1 MLVLCWVVTSYS
13 QQSTRPLPPN
23 VSLER
28 KMVCGKDH
36 SYEFKLVPSE
46 FLQVRVDQKGADVT
60 LKLIDTNANLLAAM
74 DSPNADAGPEI
85 LSYIASKAERLR
97 LEISCLDPKA
107 KEGKYSIRRT
117 PFRNANESDKRRV
130 EVERLFVE
138 GLAAR
143 TAEGQTDRA
152 ISKLKGALA
161 GWQEL
166 HDEYWVQLTKKQIGL
181 LLGVKAQQVFDEG
194 WHLSEQGTADSLAA
208 ALKKYQEACQ
218 LFAEA
223 RVGFQVLESIRSEA
237 LAVASIAVLYDEIGE
252 KKKALESHEQ
262 ALSLRRQSNDKRGE
276 AITLNNI
283 GTVVSSLGEKQKALE
298 YYFQAIAVLK
308 QVYEPSQ
315 VNDTKIVEA
324 ATLDNIGSLYASL
337 GENQKA
343 LEYFNQALPLRRF
356 VRDRQGGVATL
367 NNIGRL
373 HASLGENEKALDYH
387 NQALT
392 LARAAGYRRG
402 EASTLNNIGL
412 VYASLNDDRTA
423 LDYYHRAL
431 DIQIEAGDR
440 AGEAATTSNIGS
452 SLASLGDSE
461 SSLRLF
467 NEALQKLRQVGDR
480 RGEANVL
487 DWLQHVWVSLGNPR
501 LAIFYGKQSV
511 NRHQELRHAIEG
523 LELDTQRKY
532 LKTVEGTYR
541 RLAETLIQEGRLFE
555 AGQVLSLLKEEEY
568 FDYMRRDVEE
578 IKKLSARTDLRP
590 DERAALTR
598 YEQLAGKVTEY
609 GLEFARL
616 DELRNKQ
623 GTAFEKQSE
632 YDDLKNKLDTA
643 NAAFRLFVE
652 KDLVTEL
659 GKAVKK
665 EIELDRALQA
675 KLQDWGSGT
684 VAVYTIA
691 GEEQYRV
698 ILTTPKVQ
706 IDGKTEIKAVDLN
719 RKIFE
724 FRAALQTPTVDPR
737 PLAKELYDI
746 LIKPIERDLAAAEAK
761 TLLWSLDGTLRYVPV
776 AALSPDGVHY
786 LAEKYQSVVVTSTI
800 RPNLMSEIDP
810 NWQVLGAGVTKPS
823 RVIEPNGS
831 VEINF
836 SALPGVASELR
847 AVVRGNGMQS
857 AGKNGIKGMR
867 LVDDDFELAALENGM
882 SSRIGRKP
890 KYNVIHLATHF
901 RLGGDSA
908 RSFLLL
914 GKNQTLTLERVSDS
928 TALNFGDVE
937 LVTLSACNTGFGTAI
952 ENKAATSNEQER
964 KAMEKNNGAEVDS
977 LATFIE
983 LRGARAVM
991 ATLWPVADES
1001 TSLLMGEFYRLK
1013 DQNPQMSKSEAM
1025 QKAQQ
1030 AMITGQLKASGTA
1043 SGCRAEVVSGEE
1055 RPSFRCNEQAPFAH
1069 PYFWSPFILIG
1080 NWR

>member
-1 MLVLCWVVTSYS
+1 M
-13 QQSTRPLPPN
+13 
-23 VSLER
+23 
-28 KMVCGKDH
+28 
-36 SYEFKLVPSE
+36 
-46 FLQVRVDQKGADVT
+46 DVT
-60 LKLIDTNANLLAAM
+60 LKLIDTNASVLAAM
-74 DSPNADAGPEI
+74 DSPNADDGPEI
-85 LSYIASKAERLR
+85 LSYIAGRDERLR

-143 TAEGQTDRA
+143 TAHGQNETA
-152 ISKLKGALA
+152 ISKLEGALA

-181 LLGVKAQQVFDEG
+181 LLGVKAQAIFDEG
-194 WHLSEQGTADSLAA
+194 WHLFEQGTAASLAA
-208 ALKKYQEACQ
+208 ALKKYQEASR

-223 RVGFQVLESIRSEA
+223 RVRFQVSDTIRSEA
-237 LAVASIAVLYDEIGE
+237 LAVANIALVYDEMGE
-252 KKKALESHEQ
+252 KKKALEYHDQ
-262 ALSLRRQSNDKRGE
+262 ALSLRRQSNDKRAE

-324 ATLDNIGSLYASL
+324 ATLDNIGLVHASL
-337 GENQKA
+337 GENHKA
-343 LEYFNQALPLRRF
+343 LEYFTQALPLRRF
-356 VRDRQGGVATL
+356 VGDRRGGVATL

-373 HASLGENEKALDYH
+373 YSSLSENEKALEYY

-392 LARAAGYRRG
+392 LTRAAGYRRG

-412 VYASLNDDRTA
+412 VYASLNDDKTA
-423 LDYYHRAL
+423 LDYYYRAL

-440 AGEAATTSNIGS
+440 GGEATTTSNIGS
-452 SLASLGDSE
+452 SVASLGDSE
-461 SSLRLF
+461 RSLTVF
-467 NEALQKLRQVGDR
+467 NEALLKLRQVGDR
-480 RGEANVL
+480 RGEANAL
-487 DWLQHVWVSLGNPR
+487 DWLQNVWVSLGNPR

-511 NRHQELRHAIEG
+511 NRYQELRQAIQG
-523 LELDTQRKY
+523 LELETQRKY
-532 LKTVEGTYR
+532 LKTVESTYR
-541 RLAETLIQEGRLFE
+541 RLAETLIKEGRLFE

-568 FDYMRRDVEE
+568 FGYVRRDVEE
-578 IKKLSARTDLRP
+578 IKKLSTRTDLRP

-609 GLEFARL
+609 GLEFGKL

-623 GTAFEKQSE
+623 GTAFEKQPE

-652 KDLVTEL
+652 KDLVSEL
-659 GKAVKK
+659 GKPVKK

-691 GEEQYRV
+691 GEERYRV

-706 IDGKTEIKAVDLN
+706 IDGKTEIKAADLN
-719 RKIFE
+719 KKIFE
-724 FRAALQTPTVDPR
+724 FRAALQSPSVDPR
-737 PLAKELYDI
+737 PLGKELYDI

-761 TLLWSLDGTLRYVPV
+761 TLLWSLDGTLRYIPV

-823 RVIEPNGS
+823 RVIEPNGIA
-831 VEINF
+831 EILF
-836 SALPGVASELR
+836 SALPGVASELQ
-847 AVVRGNGMQS
+847 AVVRGNEMQG
-857 AGKNGIKGMR
+857 AEKNGTKGMR
-867 LVDDDFELAALENGM
+867 LVDDDFDLVALENSM

-901 RLGGDSA
+901 RLVSDSA
-908 RSFLLL
+908 RAFLHL
-914 GKNQTLTLERVSDS
+914 GKNQTLTHERVSDS

-937 LVTLSACNTGFGTAI
+937 LVTLSACNTGFGTAT
-952 ENKAATSNEQER
+952 ENKVAASHDQER
-964 KAMEKNNGAEVDS
+964 KTMEKNNGVEVDS

-1013 DQNPQMSKSEAM
+1013 EQNPRMAKSEAM

-1030 AMITGQLKASGTA
+1030 AMIAGKLKASGTA
-1043 SGCRAEVVSGEE
+1043 SGCRAELVSGQK
-1055 RPSFRCNEQAPFAH
+1055 RPNFRCDEDAPFAH